1 MKKDLKIL
9 LKRSYTRKYFRS
21 FKRFLKNH
29 DGTDGIIIVN
39 PDNPTGQF
47 IEKKEMIEFIEDNKE
62 IPIIVDESFI
72 DFVDIDYKY
81 TLIDQDLMKK
91 YKNLFVLKS
100 IGKSYG
106 VEGLG
111 LEY

>member
-1 MKKDLKIL
+1 MKNLKIL
-9 LKRSYTRKYFRS
+9 LKVTQENISD

-81 TLIDQDLMKK
+81 INRSRSNEEIQKFICSKK
-91 YKNLFVLKS
+91 YW
-100 IGKSYG
+100 
-106 VEGLG
+106 
-111 LEY
+111 